1 MSFDSGFNLGVQ
13 QSQRR
18 TADARADKIQA
29 DEAPQREVEQRL
41 RQKRLEALSTSLQVE
56 EEARQRDAKDLVR
69 ADTAFGKFQA
79 MTDAMDWSRPDALQQ
94 YQSLQKQFVPD
105 ITRHKSV
112 LGKFNAYNQ
121 AVMGSQD
128 FTDKMTMAT
137 TMADMRRQLINAGFG
152 AEAMAAGKAVERGE
166 KTMEEAITEFSDLLR
181 SNKEQETRDKF
192 DRDVQLR
199 RAPTDARV
207 EGEMIGAYGGTS
219 RGERGEKM
227 DELTKMEAKSLLDRI
242 EKANEAYRVLPPN
255 ESEKRRSALRNLN
268 NLKGQYDK
276 LKQSMKAAEPH
287 YTGNAEANRQPAE
300 TPAKVSAPAT
310 DEKVVV
316 EKGGKRFRLPRRQ
329 LEQAQQEGYTLI
341 E

>member
-13 QSQRR
+13 QSQQR
-18 TADARADKIQA
+18 TANARADKIQA
-29 DEAPQREVEQRL
+29 EEAAERQVKLTLLRRNLEQTERENLVN
-41 RQKRLEALSTSLQVE
+41 

-94 YQSLQKQFVPD
+94 YQSLQKQFVPE

-137 TMADMRRQLINAGFG
+137 TMADMRRQLINAGYG

-199 RAPTDARV
+199 RAPTEAKV
-207 EGEMIGAYGGTS
+207 EGEMIGDYGGTS
-219 RGERGEKM
+219 QGERGEKM

-242 EKANEAYRVLPPN
+242 GEADKALRVLPTN
-255 ESEKRRSALRNLN
+255 DTVKREAALRELQAA
-268 NLKGQYDK
+268 KIEYRK

-300 TPAKVSAPAT
+300 TPARQMEAGGTSDRVAT
-310 DEKVVV
+310 REQFDA
-316 EKGGKRFRLPRRQ
+316 LPSGATYIGRDGRT
-329 LEQAQQEGYTLI
+329 YKKP
-341 E
+341 